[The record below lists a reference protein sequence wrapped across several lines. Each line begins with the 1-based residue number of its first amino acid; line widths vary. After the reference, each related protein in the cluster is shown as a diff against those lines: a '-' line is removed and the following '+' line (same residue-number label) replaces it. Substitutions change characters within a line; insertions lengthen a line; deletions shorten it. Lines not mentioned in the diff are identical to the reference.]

1 MEKLF
6 FAIVVGTAAAGATV
20 YAGFP
25 DAATAER
32 LFLKE
37 IGAPYGE
44 PEGVTTSPFVEGET
58 PDQALGAV
66 RVGYGYYAEVYLAL
80 FVREGGRWRVADFD
94 GPFNYM
100 PEIGGDEGTVA
111 KAEMGP
117 WTYYVFTCTEASY
130 GSGMGTEYD
139 YFILYRVA
147 DGKLVK
153 AFEGET
159 GSREDYYA
167 RWYGGDDSS
176 AWEYGARVER
186 ETGLTFVDVEGDGT
200 LELWA
205 LTREAAGKDE
215 PTTYVTAELYAVDD
229 DGNFASA
236 DANVYYDVLAARES
250 LTAKLILARAAL
262 AEAGDVAAARAF
274 LEEAAALEPSAAPG
288 IGKRLKFLE
297 RLADDPPEAVRLY
310 YRDGS
315 DEHSKLVERYPE
327 SAAAAE
333 AVVSAG
339 RFDELMAFLKN
350 RPGHPRW
357 REAYA
362 YAVREA
368 LYNISYEE
376 DNGLNKKDLNQLKK
390 YLGRY
395 VKLTADAEER
405 SQTLTHLA
413 DCYYHL
419 GDVKAARR
427 LYQNSLAAAPHG
439 TFEDYNYLRLG
450 DCAAASGDH
459 ARAIEYYMNCA
470 NLDDWWSG
478 EAADALIGYAAVR
491 EGSKWRHF
499 LDYLD
504 ERGAYDYMTLAA
516 GDLDGAGGP
525 DVAVLVRWK
534 EGPHE
539 LYCFLRT
546 GDEFRGEMLT
556 AGRPS
561 LWLPGIEYVFEAPPQ
576 VLSCRETVEDE
587 EGRVTYEV
595 LYRYDGSSMREV
607 ARVKAEEARAAA
619 PGYEYE
625 ATLTFVDAAPPAF
638 VVDGTVRS
646 AEGETAFREEYVWD
660 EDKFAFVYVK

>member
-1 MEKLF
+1 MKKLLRAF
-6 FAIVVGTAAAGATV
+6 LLITAAGATA

-25 DAATAER
+25 DAATADR
-32 LFLKE
+32 LFLQE

-58 PDQALGAV
+58 VDQALAAA
-66 RVGYGYYAEVYLAL
+66 RVAYGYYAEVYLAL

-111 KAEMGP
+111 KAKPGP
-117 WTYYVFTCTEASY
+117 RTYYVFTCTEASY

-147 DGKLVK
+147 DEKLVK

-176 AWEYGARVER
+176 AWEYGGYVEGTT
-186 ETGLTFVDVEGDGT
+186 EFTFDDVDGDGT
-200 LELWA
+200 SELWA
-205 LTREAAGKDE
+205 LTREAAGKDG
-215 PTTYVTAELYAVDD
+215 PATYVTADLYAVSD
-229 DGNFASA
+229 DGNFASV
-236 DANVYYDVLAARES
+236 DTSLYYDVLAATET
-250 LTAKLILARAAL
+250 LAAKLLLARAAL
-262 AEAGDVAAARAF
+262 AEAGDVAGASAF
-274 LEEAAALEPSAAPG
+274 LEEAATLEPSAAPG
-288 IGKRLKFLE
+288 IEKRLEFLE
-297 RLADDPPEAVRLY
+297 RLTDDPPEAVRLY

-315 DEHSKLVERYPE
+315 DVHRALIEQYPE

-333 AVVSAG
+333 ATILVG
-339 RFDELMAFLKN
+339 TFDELTAFLKK
-350 RPGHPRW
+350 RRGHPRW
-357 REAYA
+357 RDAYA

-368 LYNISYEE
+368 LYDINYEE
-376 DNGLNKKDLNQLKK
+376 DNGLNKKDIKQLKK

-395 VKLTADAEER
+395 VKLTTGAEER
-405 SQTLTHLA
+405 SRTMTHLG

-419 GDVKAARR
+419 GDVKTARR
-427 LYQNSLAAAPHG
+427 LYRDSLAAAPHG
-439 TFEDYNYLRLG
+439 VFEGYDYLRLG
-450 DCAAASGDH
+450 DCAAASADH

-478 EAADALIGYAAVR
+478 EAADALVGYAAVR
-491 EGSKWRHF
+491 EGTKWRHF

-504 ERGAYDYMTLAA
+504 ERGAYDYLTLEA
-516 GDLDGAGGP
+516 GDLDGKDGA
-525 DVAVLVRWK
+525 DLVALVPWD
-534 EGPHE
+534 EEPSE
-539 LYCFLRT
+539 LYYFMRS

-561 LWLPGIEYVFEAPPQ
+561 LWFPKIEYVFEGPPQ
-576 VLSCRETVEDE
+576 VLSCRETAEDI

-607 ARVKAEEARAAA
+607 ARVKAEETSAAA
-619 PGYEYE
+619 PDYEYE
-625 ATLTFVDAAPPAF
+625 ATLTFVDAVRPAF
-638 VVDGTVRS
+638 AVDGTVRS
-646 AEGETAFREEYVWD
+646 AEGETTFTEEYVWD
-660 EDKFAFVYVK
+660 EDKFAFVRVE

>member
-1 MEKLF
+1 MGNCLRVF
-6 FAIVVGTAAAGATV
+6 LLVTAAGATA

-32 LFLKE
+32 LFLEE

-44 PEGVTTSPFVEGET
+44 PEGVTTSPFVKGET
-58 PDQALGAV
+58 PAQALAAA
-66 RVGYGYYAEVYLAL
+66 RVAYGYYEEVYVAL

-94 GPFNYM
+94 GPFNFM

-111 KAEMGP
+111 KTKPGP
-117 WTYYVFTCTEASY
+117 RTYYVFTCTEASY

-139 YFILYRVA
+139 YFLLYRVA
-147 DGKLVK
+147 DEKLVK

-159 GSREDYYA
+159 ASREDYYA

-176 AWEYGARVER
+176 AWEYGAYVEG
-186 ETGLTFVDVEGDGT
+186 TTDFTFDDVDGDGT
-200 LELWA
+200 SELWA
-205 LTREAAGKDE
+205 ITREAAAKDA
-215 PTTYVTAELYAVDD
+215 PATYVTAELYAVG
-229 DGNFASA
+229 DGGTFASV
-236 DANVYYDVLAARES
+236 DANLYYDVLAATES
-250 LTAKLILARAAL
+250 LAAKLLLARAAL

-288 IGKRLKFLE
+288 IEKRLELLD
-297 RLADDPPEAVRLY
+297 RLGNDPPEAVRLY

-315 DEHSKLVERYPE
+315 DVHRALIERYPA

-333 AVVSAG
+333 ATILVG
-339 RFDELMAFLKN
+339 TFDELSAFLKK
-350 RPGHPRW
+350 RRSHPRW

-362 YAVREA
+362 FAVREA
-368 LYNISYEE
+368 LYKINYEE
-376 DNGLNKKDLNQLKK
+376 DIVLNKKDLKQLKR
-390 YLGRY
+390 YLSRY
-395 VKLTADAEER
+395 AELTADADER

-427 LYQNSLAAAPHG
+427 LYRDSLAAAPHG
-439 TFEDYNYLRLG
+439 VFENYNYLRLG

-459 ARAIEYYMNCA
+459 ALAIEHYVNCA

-478 EAADALIGYAAVR
+478 EAADALAGYAAVR
-491 EGSKWRHF
+491 EGTKWRHF

-504 ERGAYDYMTLAA
+504 ERGAYDYLTLEA
-516 GDLDGAGGP
+516 GDLDGNGTA
-525 DVAVLVRWK
+525 DLIALVPWD
-534 EGPHE
+534 EEPSE
-539 LYCFLRT
+539 LYYFIRS
-546 GDEFRGEMLT
+546 GDEFRGEMLR

-561 LWLPGIEYVFEAPPQ
+561 LWFPKIEHIFDAPPQ

-587 EGRVTYEV
+587 EGRVAYEV
-595 LYRYDGSSMREV
+595 LYRYDGSKMREV
-607 ARVKAEEARAAA
+607 ARVKAEETSAAR
-619 PGYEYE
+619 PDYGYE
-625 ATLTFVDAAPPAF
+625 ATLSFVDAARPAF

-646 AEGETAFREEYVWD
+646 AEGETTFTEEYVWD
-660 EDKFAFVYVK
+660 EDKFAFVRLE

>member
-1 MEKLF
+1 MGKLF
-6 FAIVVGTAAAGATV
+6 YATLLATAVAGVAH
-20 YAGFP
+20 AGFP

-32 LFLKE
+32 LLLEE

-58 PDQALGAV
+58 PDQALAAA
-66 RVGYGYYAEVYLAL
+66 RVAYGYYAEVYLAL
-80 FVREGGRWRVADFD
+80 FVREGERWRVADFD
-94 GPFNYM
+94 GPFNFM

-111 KAEMGP
+111 RAKTGP
-117 WTYYVFTCTEASY
+117 RKYYVFTCTEASY

-139 YFILYRVA
+139 YFVLYRVA
-147 DGKLVK
+147 DEKLIK

-159 GSREDYYA
+159 ASREDYYA

-176 AWEYGARVER
+176 AWEYGGYVEG
-186 ETGLTFVDVEGDGT
+186 TTDFTLDDVDGDGT
-200 LELWA
+200 SELWA

-215 PTTYVTAELYAVDD
+215 PATYVTAELYAVGD
-229 DGNFASA
+229 DGNFASI
-236 DANVYYDVLAARES
+236 DANLYYDVLVTTES
-250 LTAKLILARAAL
+250 LAAKLVLARAAL
-262 AEAGDVAAARAF
+262 NEAGDVAAARVF

-288 IGKRLKFLE
+288 IEKKLELLE
-297 RLADDPPEAVRLY
+297 RLANDPPEAVRLY
-310 YRDGS
+310 FGDDG
-315 DEHSKLVERYPE
+315 DGRRALIEQYHE

-333 AVVSAG
+333 AAVLG
-339 RFDELMAFLKN
+339 GTFDELTAFLKEQ
-350 RPGHPRW
+350 RGHPRW

-376 DNGLNKKDLNQLKK
+376 DIVLNKKDLNQLKK

-395 VKLTADAEER
+395 VELTADADER
-405 SQTLTHLA
+405 SQTMTHLA

-427 LYQNSLAAAPHG
+427 LYQDSLAAAPHG
-439 TFEDYNYLRLG
+439 VFEDYNYLRLG

-459 ARAIEYYMNCA
+459 ARAIEYYINCA
-470 NLDDWWSG
+470 NLNDWWSA
-478 EAADALIGYAAVR
+478 EAADALVAYAAVR
-491 EGSKWRHF
+491 EGTKWRHF

-504 ERGAYDYMTLAA
+504 ERGAYDYLTLEA
-516 GDLDGAGGP
+516 GDLDGNGGP
-525 DVAVLVRWK
+525 DIAVLVRWK
-534 EGPHE
+534 ERPHE
-539 LYCFLRT
+539 LYYFLRT

-561 LWLPGIEYVFEAPPQ
+561 VWFPKIEYVFEAPPQ
-576 VLSCRETVEDE
+576 VLSYRETAEGE

-607 ARVKAEEARAAA
+607 ARVKAEETSAAA
-619 PGYEYE
+619 PGYEYD
-625 ATLTFVDAAPPAF
+625 ATLTFVDAARPAF
-638 VVDGTVRS
+638 AVNGTVRS
-646 AEGETAFREEYVWD
+646 AEGETTFGEEYVWD
-660 EDKFAFVYVK
+660 EDEFAFVRVE